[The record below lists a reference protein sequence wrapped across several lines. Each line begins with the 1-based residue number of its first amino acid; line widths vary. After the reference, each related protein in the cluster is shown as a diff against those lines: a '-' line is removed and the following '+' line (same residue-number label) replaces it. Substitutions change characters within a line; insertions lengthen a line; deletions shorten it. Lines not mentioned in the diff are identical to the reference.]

1 MVQASALLAL
11 PIIILFRIGS
21 AIFWSVSELA
31 VQFNFAL
38 SFYQGLETFYFVI
51 FFFSSLL
58 NFCDIIYVPDLFSKK
73 AKKPTRNAHTNHA
86 RRKAK
91 RVHPGN

>member
-31 VQFNFAL
+31 VQFNLHF
-38 SFYQGLETFYFVI
+38 
-51 FFFSSLL
+51 
-58 NFCDIIYVPDLFSKK
+58 LFIK
-73 AKKPTRNAHTNHA
+73 
-86 RRKAK
+86 
-91 RVHPGN
+91 V